1 MNDSVSPLASRSA
14 SPAAPAHQDSSMG
27 LPTLREVLATPRPTS
42 ARSPFILHWGPVPLN
57 DAQAAGATFPTSSVV
72 LIPHLPTSVV
82 VEAVREIPSD
92 VLPRC
97 DDTVSSLVSRL
108 AQSSFLEDSRVLQ
121 GGRGPRR
128 VRLNDTDYPQPRRRS
143 WSVKVEVEG
152 EGLLLNYT
160 AFGRLPEDLEAVPMP
175 RPVFNLGVA
184 LWTVAF
190 RDHPLLVR
198 GVGSTRRSFSAP
210 QKQGRHSIITREQ
223 QR

>member
-1 MNDSVSPLASRSA
+1 MNDSVPPLASRPA
-14 SPAAPAHQDSSMG
+14 SPAAPAFQDSSMG

-97 DDTVSSLVSRL
+97 DDTVTSLVSRL

-128 VRLNDTDYPQPRRRS
+128 VRLNDTDYAQHLPLPRFVFQRCIT
-143 WSVKVEVEG
+143 
-152 EGLLLNYT
+152 GL
-160 AFGRLPEDLEAVPMP
+160 RLC
-175 RPVFNLGVA
+175 N
-184 LWTVAF
+184 W
-190 RDHPLLVR
+190 
-198 GVGSTRRSFSAP
+198 
-210 QKQGRHSIITREQ
+210 
-223 QR
+223 